1 MADPTNS
8 GDTSLNDGLDRFD
21 ETALASWMKDNVEG
35 FRSPMRV
42 ERFRGGQ
49 SNPTYKLV
57 TPARAYVMRRKPSGH
72 LLSGAHAIER
82 EARVLGALGRTGFP
96 VPHLYAVCTDTAI
109 VGTSFYIMEM
119 VEGRIFWNATLPQVR
134 RDDRPAYFDAMNATL
149 ARLHAVDFEAIGL
162 SDFGKVGNYFQRQ
175 LARWTRQYLEDPE
188 AGRDSHMDRLID
200 RLPDH
205 IPSDS
210 EISLVHGD
218 FRIDNLIFDPA
229 EPRVIA
235 VLDWELSTLGHPL
248 ADFAYHSS
256 MYRMPPRIVAGLAG
270 ADLPALNI
278 PSESQYV
285 AAYCRRTQ
293 RERLPEYHFYLAFSI
308 FRLAAIFHGIKGR
321 VIRGTASSAEASER
335 ASAFPELARLAWQ
348 ALNDAHC
355 EGLR

>member
-1 MADPTNS
+1 
-8 GDTSLNDGLDRFD
+8 
-21 ETALASWMKDNVEG
+21 
-35 FRSPMRV
+35 
-42 ERFRGGQ
+42 
-49 SNPTYKLV
+49 
-57 TPARAYVMRRKPSGH
+57 
-72 LLSGAHAIER
+72 
-82 EARVLGALGRTGFP
+82 
-96 VPHLYAVCTDTAI
+96 
-109 VGTSFYIMEM
+109 
-119 VEGRIFWNATLPQVR
+119 
-134 RDDRPAYFDAMNATL
+134 
-149 ARLHAVDFEAIGL
+149 
-162 SDFGKVGNYFQRQ
+162 
-175 LARWTRQYLEDPE
+175 
-188 AGRDSHMDRLID
+188 MDRLID